1 MLTEAPLKTCR
12 KCGEVK
18 VVTEYL
24 RRRYEENPEYLRR
37 WREEH
42 PEYMRRWGEENAEA
56 RREYNRR
63 WREDNPELR
72 AQQHRNRRALVWG
85 AEGTHTAADVFW
97 LEEAQ
102 ACLCAYCGV
111 PLPLE
116 PVIHVDHKLPLSRGG
131 SNDPSNLV
139 LACAH
144 CNLSK
149 GAKTAQ
155 EYIAYRQ
162 EVKR

>member
-18 VVTEYL
+18 VVTEFSRNARAKDGYGCYCKACESKRFRRWREDNAEYL
-24 RRRYEENPEYLRR
+24 RRRC
-37 WREEH
+37 
-42 PEYMRRWGEENAEA
+42 
-56 RREYNRR
+56 
-63 WREDNPELR
+63 EDNPELR

-139 LACAH
+139 LACAP